1 MEDCPCIIP
10 LASFGELSLLSEF
23 TFTISKPIES
33 QLKVAMMANLT
44 QEAEGAN
51 VGIGNENNNNNRRRG
66 NNNHNNNGGRGGV
79 YAVFLIVAVMF
90 LLSESG
96 LRYFH

>member
-1 MEDCPCIIP
+1 
-10 LASFGELSLLSEF
+10 
-23 TFTISKPIES
+23 
-33 QLKVAMMANLT
+33 MMANLT

-51 VGIGNENNNNNRRRG
+51 VGIGNENNNNRRRG
-66 NNNHNNNGGRGGV
+66 NNNHNNNGRGGV

-96 LRYFH
+96 LR